1 MFIAYLT
8 SVSDKVCCLTRLPLW
23 GYIEVKLNIIVD
35 KIFENGNFDCDD
47 LLEESF
53 YELNRCLSLRI
64 QRCYDD
70 SDFISF
76 NDDFINDFYIGTF
89 LRDLLSVWRHKVL
102 VLFKLFL
109 LEKRVLFFG
118 SPVKPICTTI
128 LSILTLHPQVLNQG
142 LCGYFNKPSNMT
154 FLPPPADGDSPQI
167 SINQHDKTPDTES
180 IRSEDIDSLKQITI
194 LPSKF

>member
-1 MFIAYLT
+1 
-8 SVSDKVCCLTRLPLW
+8 
-23 GYIEVKLNIIVD
+23 VKLNIIVD

-70 SDFISF
+70 SEFITF

-89 LRDLLSVWRHKVL
+89 LRELLTLWRHKIL

-128 LSILTLHPQVLNQG
+128 LSVLTLHPQVLNQG

-154 FLPPPADGDSPQI
+154 FLPPSTDGDSPKLPPLTQR
-167 SINQHDKTPDTES
+167 HEDKTPDTES
-180 IRSEDIDSLKQITI
+180 IRSEDADSLKQITI
-194 LPSKF
+194 LPSEFILFYLIQLM